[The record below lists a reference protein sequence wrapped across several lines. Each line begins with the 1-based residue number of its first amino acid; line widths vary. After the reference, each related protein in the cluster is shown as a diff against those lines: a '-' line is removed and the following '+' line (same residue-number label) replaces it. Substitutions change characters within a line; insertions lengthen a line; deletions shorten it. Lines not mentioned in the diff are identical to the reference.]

1 MADITE
7 RLRALSRFE
16 HDDKSIG
23 EEAASLIERLTTWLQ
38 GDATCPC
45 CEQVRECADGCTF
58 VIDDV
63 HGYERMAEVR
73 KLLED

>member
-1 MADITE
+1 MTSIAE

-16 HDDKSIG
+16 HDDRSIG

-38 GDATCPC
+38 GDAACPC
-45 CEQVRECADGCTF
+45 CEQTRECVDGCTF

-63 HGYERMAEVR
+63 QSYERMESVR
-73 KLLED
+73 ALLRG